1 MKKLL
6 LLLLVPALVI
16 LTASCGKS
24 KEDEA
29 AEKARQLELS
39 NLTEGSYQPPKPIPL
54 PEGTVVQVPDSVK
67 AKYSTVTIG
76 IGNRKTNGIKKF
88 QVRVGET
95 ASVPGTDYRIKVMAY
110 LPDWAYRGKVVT
122 SKSDE
127 PKDPAV
133 RAIIYEKDKEVF
145 DGFIFQNNVT
155 PSFITQTWAIGL
167 IGAS

>member
-6 LLLLVPALVI
+6 LLLIPALI
-16 LTASCGKS
+16 ITTASCGKS

-29 AEKARQLELS
+29 AQKARETELS
-39 NLTEGSYQPPKPIPL
+39 TLTEAKYQPPQPVPL
-54 PEGTVVQVPDSVK
+54 PEGTVVQVPDAIK
-67 AKYSTVTIG
+67 AKYSTVTMG
-76 IGNRKTNGIKKF
+76 VGNRKTKEIKEFK
-88 QVRVGET
+88 VRVGET
-95 ASVPGTDYRIKVMAY
+95 ASVPGTDYRIKVMDY

-145 DGFIFQNNVT
+145 NGFIFQNNIT
-155 PSFITQTWAIGL
+155 PSFITDAWAIGL
-167 IGAS
+167 LGAS

>member
-6 LLLLVPALVI
+6 LLLIPALI
-16 LTASCGKS
+16 IMTASCGKS
-24 KEDEA
+24 KQDEEA

-54 PEGTVVQVPDSVK
+54 PEGTVVQVPNSVK
-67 AKYSTVTIG
+67 AKYSAVTLG
-76 IGNRKTNGIKKF
+76 IGDRKTKEIKKF
-88 QVRVGET
+88 KVRVGET
-95 ASVPGTDYRIKVMAY
+95 ALVPGTDYRIKVMAY

-145 DGFIFQNNVT
+145 NGFIFQNNIT
-155 PSFITQTWAIGL
+155 PSFITDAWAIGL
-167 IGAS
+167 LGAS